1 MRDQGLMSISY
12 NPVGKI
18 RRAIREDP
26 IILAHHPF
34 CDNFAGHTIQ
44 LRGYSVCLGCLFT
57 YPSAAV
63 TIAVVLAFGYLGLPF
78 TNIQLFGAGVVLFV
92 VALLRKALDI
102 GRENQRLHIIFRV
115 VLGVSL
121 GLVLS
126 AIIVS
131 PDGTSRLVLLAVVV
145 GVAIVYNV
153 WNGRRSMG
161 ICRSCEQYPEFP
173 NCDGSRPS

>member
-1 MRDQGLMSISY
+1 MRVQGLMSISY
-12 NPVGKI
+12 NPMGKI
-18 RRAIREDP
+18 RRAIRDDP

-57 YPSAAV
+57 YPSAGV
-63 TIAVVLAFGYLGLPF
+63 TIAVVLAIGYLGLPF
-78 TNIQLFGAGVVLFV
+78 TNIQLFGAGVMLFA

-131 PDGTSRLVLLAVVV
+131 PDWTSRLVLLAIIA
-145 GVAIVYNV
+145 GVAITYNV
-153 WNGRRSMG
+153 LNGRRTMG

-173 NCDGSRPS
+173 KCDGSRP